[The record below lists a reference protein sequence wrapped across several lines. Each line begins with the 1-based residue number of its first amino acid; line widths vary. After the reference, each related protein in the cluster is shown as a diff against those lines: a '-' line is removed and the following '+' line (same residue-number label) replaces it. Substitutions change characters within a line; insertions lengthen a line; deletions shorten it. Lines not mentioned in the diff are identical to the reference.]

1 MDNAATA
8 ENNYL
13 ELSDDDFL
21 NAPLPKEPEKD
32 EEAADAAAAQGGGE
46 ADDAGAAGAA
56 EAGDED
62 ADGDEATGDDDKSDD
77 DDSNDDDADKDDSDD
92 ADSKDADEK
101 GDGDDKADAPD
112 PVKDFY
118 DKITAPF
125 KANGREMK
133 VDSAE
138 DAVRLMQMGANY
150 NKKMAALKPGLKI
163 LKMLE
168 KHELLDEGKLGFLID
183 LNKKDAAAIAK
194 LVKDANIDPL
204 DLEKTGTD
212 GYQPNTYTV
221 DDAEIDL
228 DEAIADLRETTHGAK
243 VIQLVGTKW
252 DGPSKQV
259 VANSPQLLTV
269 LSDHMASGVYDLIS
283 QEVEKERVLGKLKGL
298 SDIAAYKQ
306 VGDAIQE
313 RGGFDHLFKKAPAA
327 ETPPPQKKTVVV
339 TKSKSADPALD
350 AKRKAA
356 SPPKQT
362 TAGKQPDPD
371 FSPLAM
377 SDEEFERQ
385 SLKKFL

>member
-1 MDNAATA
+1 MTTAATGDTA
-8 ENNYL
+8 YL
-13 ELSDDDFL
+13 DLPDDAFL
-21 NAPLPKEPEKD
+21 NTPLPTEPETD
-32 EEAADAAAAQGGGE
+32 EEEADAAAAQEGGE

-56 EAGDED
+56 EVDDEEVDGDGADDDADSLDSADGEEEPTDGED
-62 ADGDEATGDDDKSDD
+62 ADAEDSPDTGDDDGSEGQP
-77 DDSNDDDADKDDSDD
+77 DAV
-92 ADSKDADEK
+92 
-101 GDGDDKADAPD
+101 D
-112 PVKDFY
+112 PVKTFY

-133 VDSAE
+133 VDNAD
-138 DAVRLMQMGANY
+138 DAIRLMQMGANY

-168 KHELLDEGKLGFLID
+168 KNELLDEGKLGFLID
-183 LNKKDAAAIAK
+183 LNKKDASAIAK

-212 GYQPNTYTV
+212 GYQPKTYTV

-228 DEAIADLRETTHGAK
+228 DEAIADLRETPHGAK

-269 LSDHMASGVYDLIS
+269 LNDHMASGVYDLIS

-298 SDIAAYKQ
+298 SDIEAYKQ
-306 VGDAIQE
+306 IGDAIQE
-313 RGGFDHLFKKAPAA
+313 RGGFDHLFKKAPTAA
-327 ETPPPQKKTVVV
+327 PAPQTKTVVV
-339 TKSKSADPALD
+339 TKSKPSDPALD

-362 TAGKQPDPD
+362 TATKQPDPD